1 MIWQYYTVYRKKS
14 GNNRKTFG
22 YHYSDNFDLYEK
34 DEVLGR
40 QVNMENGLFVISA
53 TSSITNVKY

>member
-14 GNNRKTFG
+14 GNNCKTFG
-22 YHYSDNFDLYEK
+22 YYYSDNFELYEK